1 MDEGFGGEMLTART
15 SSLQR
20 AGELVELH
28 VVQIRHRPEGYA
40 AARPVPDMEAA
51 NGAAVQKACADRLFR
66 PDEHIDRVWSARV
79 DQRGG
84 RPTRDVVQPASCERE
99 PDRREG
105 TTGGEK

>member
-51 NGAAVQKACADRLFR
+51 NGAAVHRGRASRLFR
-66 PDEHIDRVWSARV
+66 PDEQIDRVASARV

-84 RPTRDVVQPASCERE
+84 RPTRDVVQLQKRPEERTLE
-99 PDRREG
+99 
-105 TTGGEK
+105 